1 MGRFCFGEVG
11 SRLSDFLLG
20 FTQIGW
26 YAWGT
31 ATIAIV
37 LVRLL
42 ALPGSWTLPLMVLFG
57 FGFCLTAF
65 VGYKGLDLLS
75 RIAVPAMLILL
86 IASLWT
92 ATRDIGGLDG
102 LLAVQPGESLTLGMA
117 ITMIFGTFVSGATQ
131 ATNWTR
137 FARNS
142 KVAVWASLIG
152 FFIGNGLMIVA
163 GAYGAIV
170 YQQPDIVEVLVLQ
183 GLSMAAVVMLFLNLW
198 TTQDNTI
205 YNFAA
210 AGCNL
215 LRTERRRLVTLG
227 GAFVGTLLALGGM
240 YELLIPFLILLGS
253 IIPPIGGVIMA
264 DYFYRHRGQY
274 PKLAE
279 AHLPGT
285 TAWAWRLCAGCRLR
299 LLLALGG
306 AHRRHTGGRRSLYC
320 AVRGPAP
327 GPVAHGADANRR
339 TLIKS
344 HHEHPQRP
352 PARPQRP
359 LPHRTGRRAHR
370 RHQRAAGA
378 GRSQRGRHRRRQQS
392 GGAALHRTAH
402 PSGRHPDRRR
412 AGLEHERHAV
422 RRHRTL
428 GRAQGAGDPRRHQG
442 AGEKTIDMLVDHGIQ
457 HVRTHVDVTDPT
469 LSALKSMLEVRET
482 RHLIDLQIVAF
493 PQEGIESFRAVAS

>member
-1 MGRFCFGEVG
+1 MTRPGDSDFPLSEVPDGARKGLWSTSILLFGFTFFTATMFAGGKIGLAFDFKTMLWAAVIGNLLLGAYAAVLGLIACRSGLNSVLMGRFCFGETG

-31 ATIAIV
+31 ATIAIL

-42 ALPGSWTLPLMVLFG
+42 ELPESWSMPLMVVFG

-75 RIAVPAMLILL
+75 RVAVPAMLALL
-86 IASLWT
+86 VASLWL
-92 ATRDIGGLDG
+92 ATRDIGGLDA
-102 LLAVQPGESLTLGMA
+102 LLAAEPVESMSLGMA

-137 FARNS
+137 FARSS
-142 KVAVWASLIG
+142 KIAVWASLVG

-215 LRTERRRLVTLG
+215 LRTERRRLVTLV
-227 GAFVGTLLALGGM
+227 GAGIGTLLALGGM

-253 IIPPIGGVIMA
+253 IIPPFGGVIMA
-264 DYFYRHRGQY
+264 DYFYRHRGHY

-279 AHLPGT
+279 ARLPKYNSLGLAAYFLGAT
-285 TAWAWRLCAGCRLR
+285 CAYFSPWIAPIVGILVAATAYIVLHEGQRMA
-299 LLLALGG
+299 LA
-306 AHRRHTGGRRSLYC
+306 RRVLSQ
-320 AVRGPAP
+320 P
-327 GPVAHGADANRR
+327 
-339 TLIKS
+339 S
-344 HHEHPQRP
+344 
-352 PARPQRP
+352 AR
-359 LPHRTGRRAHR
+359 
-370 RHQRAAGA
+370 
-378 GRSQRGRHRRRQQS
+378 
-392 GGAALHRTAH
+392 
-402 PSGRHPDRRR
+402 
-412 AGLEHERHAV
+412 
-422 RRHRTL
+422 
-428 GRAQGAGDPRRHQG
+428 
-442 AGEKTIDMLVDHGIQ
+442 
-457 HVRTHVDVTDPT
+457 
-469 LSALKSMLEVRET
+469 
-482 RHLIDLQIVAF
+482 
-493 PQEGIESFRAVAS
+493 